1 MFITVTVYQNFVKYF
16 SKFHIHLGN
25 ADDLTKPCEPRGKCA
40 KIRMY
45 TYKGEKSLYAQL
57 LMFHN
62 GNRFKAP
69 SSKESFVKNK
79 SFQVINMKSDSFLFF
94 SIY

>member
-1 MFITVTVYQNFVKYF
+1 MFITVIVYQNFIKHF

-25 ADDLTKPCEPRGKCA
+25 ADDLTKPCEPKGKVC
-40 KIRMY
+40 KNRIY
-45 TYKGEKSLYAQL
+45 TYKGEKSLYAQF

-69 SSKESFVKNK
+69 FSKENSVKNQY
-79 SFQVINMKSDSFLFF
+79 FQVINMELHNWLFS
-94 SIY
+94 SIC